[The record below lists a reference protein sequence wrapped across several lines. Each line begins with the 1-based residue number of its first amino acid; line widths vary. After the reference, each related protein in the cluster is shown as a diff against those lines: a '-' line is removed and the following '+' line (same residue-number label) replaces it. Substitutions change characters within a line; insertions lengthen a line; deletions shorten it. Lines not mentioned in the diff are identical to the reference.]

1 MLNAAGLVL
10 CACVDVASL
19 DRQIPEVDRFALVD
33 HIKFTVFRSDDDTVR
48 PNLVIVRYVILTPQ
62 TEDDDP

>member
-19 DRQIPEVDRFALVD
+19 DRQIPEVDRIVRMD
-33 HIKFTVFRSDDDTVR
+33 HIK
-48 PNLVIVRYVILTPQ
+48 LI
-62 TEDDDP
+62 